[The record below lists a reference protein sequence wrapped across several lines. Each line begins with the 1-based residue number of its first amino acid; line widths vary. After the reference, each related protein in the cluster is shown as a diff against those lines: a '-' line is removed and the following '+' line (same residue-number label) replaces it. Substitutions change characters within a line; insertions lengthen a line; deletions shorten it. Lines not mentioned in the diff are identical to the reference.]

1 MQQDLSE
8 NNCPNQ
14 VNEYATRNE
23 QMEDDDAS
31 MGNRSDGYHSGLSEL
46 EVDSNG
52 DYVID
57 EDGDYAVKNNTKTTL
72 PDRIIINNEVVV
84 SYINEILSIQPLAH
98 LQKIGLDLSKA
109 GKFDIPSK
117 ATYMEI
123 ISLLARGQ
131 IKFSELYTV
140 SKLDHLLPI
149 Y

>member
-8 NNCPNQ
+8 NNLRVYCPNQ
-14 VNEYATRNE
+14 INEYATRNE

-31 MGNRSDGYHSGLSEL
+31 MGNRSDRYHSGLSEL
-46 EVDSNG
+46 EIDNNGNYVDDN
-52 DYVID
+52 DD
-57 EDGDYAVKNNTKTTL
+57 NTIL
-72 PDRIIINNEVVV
+72 PDRIIINDEVVV

-131 IKFSELYTV
+131 IKYSELYTV